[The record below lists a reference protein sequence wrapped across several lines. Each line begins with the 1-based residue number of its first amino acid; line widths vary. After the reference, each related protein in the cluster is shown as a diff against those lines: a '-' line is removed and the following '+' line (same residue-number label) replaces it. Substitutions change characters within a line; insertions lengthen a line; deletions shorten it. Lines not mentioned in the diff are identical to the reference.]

1 MKWME
6 EVRDANP
13 EIKFVPRVILDSWS
27 YAELIALLTHTKL
40 PAFIGKQLAQCAEK
54 WKFDGFVLEI
64 WWAVLFIHFCF
75 RWSVSG
81 QMANWISCVLFFST
95 RNAFAAQQKLDL
107 AKIIIKISAFLKKNN
122 LEFILVVPP
131 PLYYGSF
138 VHLVEWLREWLIFC
152 YCYL

>member
-1 MKWME
+1 MEGEHDIDMKWME

-64 WWAVLFIHFCF
+64 W
-75 RWSVSG
+75 
-81 QMANWISCVLFFST
+81 
-95 RNAFAAQQKLDL
+95 
-107 AKIIIKISAFLKKNN
+107 
-122 LEFILVVPP
+122 
-131 PLYYGSF
+131 
-138 VHLVEWLREWLIFC
+138 
-152 YCYL
+152 